1 MVDILTQMLKY
12 SKEYSDI
19 NKDESVEAFIDW
31 LCHKNK
37 LQNPS
42 KKVSNTSLIFEIHR
56 TNTKIKSI
64 TKDILKSC
72 NLNSLD
78 DYYYL
83 IELKQHK
90 SLSKSVLIN
99 SFNHEISKG
108 SEIIKRLINVKLLIQ
123 TTDTKDK
130 RVKLIKL
137 TPQAL
142 TILSI
147 LENKLSDVYTKSLT
161 PFHEEEKETIVKL
174 LKKIK

>member
-1 MVDILTQMLKY
+1 MVDILTEMLKY
-12 SKEYSDI
+12 SKEYCDT

-37 LQNPS
+37 LQNPT
-42 KKVSNTSLIFEIHR
+42 KKTPNSSLIFEINR
-56 TNTKIKSI
+56 ANTEIKNI
-64 TKDILKSC
+64 TKDVLRSC

-83 IELKQHK
+83 LELKHHK

-108 SEIIKRLINVKLLIQ
+108 SEIIKRLINAKLLIQ
-123 TTDTKDK
+123 TTDTNDK
-130 RVKLIKL
+130 RVKLVKL
-137 TPQAL
+137 TSQAI

-147 LENKLSDVYTKSLT
+147 LENKLSDIYHESLV
-161 PFHEEEKETIVKL
+161 PFHEEEKEALVKL
-174 LKKIK
+174 LKKMK